1 MYPQGQPALL
11 YLIPCTLGLTL
22 GLAYWRGDLGEMWE
36 GDASAA
42 LLDTCAAGQAPKPR
56 LPMIREETEDA
67 DEAEQG
73 LLRTHL

>member
-1 MYPQGQPALL
+1 
-11 YLIPCTLGLTL
+11 
-22 GLAYWRGDLGEMWE
+22 MWE

-42 LLDTCAAGQAPKPR
+42 LLDACAAGQAPKPR
-56 LPMIREETEDA
+56 LPMIREETEEA